1 MHTRGLIVSM
11 PMRPRPLA
19 VLVLVA
25 ATLTSASAQTLSGI
39 RLDPAEARPGQAVRV
54 TVSFEPTDLPNCNVR
69 LHFGD
74 GRHRDFKIN
83 QGKDMPLVTS
93 ITWDKPGSY
102 QVKAEGKTALPV
114 LKCTGANQL
123 AMVRVAAPA
132 GASPRGPACPAGWK
146 LDAASVNRKTG
157 AFTCKAAAG
166 TAPPAGKL
174 DCAPPLGYF
183 ENRSRGQVGCR
194 P

>member
-1 MHTRGLIVSM
+1 
-11 PMRPRPLA
+11 MRSAASCLLA
-19 VLVLVA
+19 LCA
-25 ATLTSASAQTLSGI
+25 AALPAAAQTLSGI
-39 RLDPAEARPGQAVRV
+39 RVDPAEARPGQAVRV
-54 TVSFEPTDLPNCNVR
+54 TVSFEPTELPNCNVR

-83 QGKDMPLVTS
+83 QGKDMPLVAS
-93 ITWDKPGSY
+93 ITWDKPGTY

-114 LKCTGANQL
+114 LKCTGANQV
-123 AMVRVAAPA
+123 ATVRLVAPA
-132 GASPRGPACPAGWK
+132 GTSARGPACPAGWK
-146 LDAASVNRKTG
+146 LDSASVNRKTG
-157 AFTCKAAAG
+157 AFTCKAAPG
-166 TAPPAGKL
+166 TKPPPGKL

>member
-1 MHTRGLIVSM
+1 MEHRRSM
-11 PMRPRPLA
+11 RS
-19 VLVLVA
+19 A
-25 ATLTSASAQTLSGI
+25 ACCLLTLGAAILPASAQTLSSI
-39 RLDPAEARPGQAVRV
+39 RAEPAQARPGEAVRV
-54 TVSFEPTDLPNCNVR
+54 TVAFETTELPNCNVR

-83 QGKDMPLVTS
+83 QGKDMPLVAS
-93 ITWDKPGSY
+93 ITWDKPGTY

-114 LKCTGANQL
+114 LKCTGANQV
-123 AMVRVAAPA
+123 ATVRVALPA
-132 GASPRGPACPAGWK
+132 AASPRGPACPAGWK

-157 AFTCKAAAG
+157 AYNCSAKAG

-174 DCAPPLGYF
+174 DCPPPLGYF
-183 ENRSRGQVGCR
+183 ENRSRGQIGCR

>member
-1 MHTRGLIVSM
+1 MTLRARSIVAV
-11 PMRPRPLA
+11 A
-19 VLVLVA
+19 VLVTA
-25 ATLTSASAQTLSGI
+25 ASASAQTLSGI
-39 RLDPAEARPGQAVRV
+39 KAEPADVRPGQAVRV

-83 QGKDMPLVTS
+83 QGKDMPLGATL
-93 ITWDKPGSY
+93 TWDKPGTY
-102 QVKAEGKTALPV
+102 AVKAEGKTALPV

-123 AMVRVAAPA
+123 ATVRVAAPA

-183 ENRSRGQVGCR
+183 ENRSRGQIGCR